1 MNESGSPERWVE
13 PSPTGAGRQAYLAGL
28 AKQFASSGRLLAD
41 KLDQFP
47 KYVPTTAVGRFL
59 GRYEMYKRVQDIP
72 GSIIEAGVLS
82 GSGLFS
88 FVHFAFLLEPHNFY
102 RKIIGFDTFE
112 GFPAL
117 SDVDRQGT
125 SAHMEVG
132 SYSDNSY
139 QELTELARVHEG
151 FRLLPSRPQIELVK
165 GDIVQSVPAYVAKH
179 PELVV
184 ALLYLDCDLLEPT
197 RTCLEY
203 FLPRMPRGAVVVFDE
218 LGLPEYPG
226 ETAAVAATVGLSNLR
241 LQRLPYLKLSFAVL
255 E

>member
-1 MNESGSPERWVE
+1 MSEQELPERWLE
-13 PSPTGAGRQAYLAGL
+13 PSPSAAGRHAYLEAL
-28 AKQFASSGRLLAD
+28 AERFIASDRLVAD

-59 GRYEMYKRVQDIP
+59 GRFETYKKIQNVP
-72 GSIIEAGVLS
+72 GAIVEAGVLS

-102 RKIIGFDTFE
+102 RRIVGFDTFE

-117 SDVDRQGT
+117 SDIDRRGT

-132 SYSDNSY
+132 SYADNSFS
-139 QELTELARVHEG
+139 ELSELARVHEG
-151 FRLLPSRPQIELVK
+151 FRLLPARPQVELVK
-165 GDIVQSVPAYVAKH
+165 GDIVDTVPAYVSQH
-179 PELVV
+179 PELVI

-197 RTCLEY
+197 RACLDH
-203 FLPRMPRGAVVVFDE
+203 FLPRMPRGGVVVFDE

-226 ETAAVAATVGLSNLR
+226 ETAAVTASVGLGRLR
-241 LQRLPYLKLSFAVL
+241 LQRLPYLKLSFAIL
-255 E
+255 D